1 MAEVNRHVTSTG
13 ASVMIIPNFDIAT
26 NLKVEM
32 YLPLDIFQPFILGI
46 SLMGGHDVLD
56 GDLNPSA
63 NWDWVAIE
71 STVAEC
77 SISVGGSVD
86 SNVFF
91 QPDAGQLSVKLQ
103 SFDYDPSVNSAIR
116 AGAKIRVR
124 LENGAYSRILFSG
137 FVDSIN
143 VDYYVKGNQPNQVNI
158 RAFDSYKRLVNNR
171 ITTFDTTTLP
181 AAYATP
187 LQVFTE
193 AVTEAGFTVSAS
205 SIDIPGKLPKQTAS
219 ESLAS
224 NFINDAV
231 QVGLG
236 LVWIDQPTGEVIL
249 GKRPSTTTAP
259 PGMITVGNNHGA
271 ANHLCMSDI
280 KVNAD
285 ADAVYN
291 SLKVSMTSSPTT
303 FVVKSDEPSIV
314 LFGET
319 PKDLEINAYDAT
331 ELDRWASSVF
341 TITPTKLV
349 RSVETPA
356 VDRLGNLTE
365 AATFTPGTTIG
376 VKYTRDPLAID
387 AIYAVTRVTHNIDVN
402 NWFTTLELW
411 KGQ

>member
-1 MAEVNRHVTSTG
+1 L
-13 ASVMIIPNFDIAT
+13 IISNFDIAT

-32 YLPLDIFQPFILGI
+32 YLPLDIFQPFILGV

-71 STVAEC
+71 STVANC
-77 SISVGGSVD
+77 SISIGGSVD

-91 QPDAGQLSVKLQ
+91 QPDAGQLSLKLQ

-124 LENGAYSRILFSG
+124 LVNGAYTKTLFSG
-137 FVDSIN
+137 FIDSIN
-143 VDYYVKGNQPNQVNI
+143 VDYYVQGSQPNQVNI
-158 RAFDSYKRLVNNR
+158 KAYDSYKRLVNSR
-171 ITTFDTTTLP
+171 ITTFDTTGLP

-187 LQVFTE
+187 LEVFTE
-193 AVTEAGFTVSAS
+193 AVTEAGYTVSS
-205 SIDIPGKLPKQTAS
+205 SSVALAGALPKQLAS
-219 ESLAS
+219 ETVAS
-224 NFINDAV
+224 SFINDAV

-236 LVWIDQPTGEVIL
+236 LVWIDQETNQVVL
-249 GKRPSTTTAP
+249 GQRPSTTTAP
-259 PGMITVGNNHGA
+259 PGMFTVGNNHGA
-271 ANHLCMSDI
+271 TNHLCMSDI
-280 KVNAD
+280 TVNAD

-291 SLKVSMTSSPTT
+291 SLKVSMSTNSAT
-303 FVVKSDEPSIV
+303 FVVKSDEPSIT
-314 LFGET
+314 LYGET
-319 PKDLEINAYDAT
+319 PKDLSINAYDAA
-331 ELDRWASSVF
+331 ELSRWADSVF
-341 TITPTKLV
+341 TISPTKLV

-356 VDRLGNLTE
+356 IDRTGNLTE

-387 AIYAVTRVTHNIDVN
+387 SIYAVTRVIHNIDVN

>member
-1 MAEVNRHVTSTG
+1 
-13 ASVMIIPNFDIAT
+13 MILSDFNIAT
-26 NLKVEM
+26 DLKVEM
-32 YLPLDIFQPFILGI
+32 FLPTDIFQPFILGI

-63 NWDWVAIE
+63 NWAWIPIE
-71 STVAEC
+71 STVADC
-77 SISVGGSVD
+77 SISIGGSVE
-86 SNVFF
+86 SNLFY
-91 QPDAGQLSVKLQ
+91 QPDAGSLSILLQ
-103 SFDYDPSVNSAIR
+103 SFDYDPSINSAIR

-124 LENGAYSRILFSG
+124 VERDAVNATLFSG

-143 VDYYVKGNQPNQVNI
+143 VDYYSAGNQLNQVRI
-158 RAFDSYKRLVNNR
+158 KAYDSYKRLVNSR
-171 ITTFDTTTLP
+171 VHTFDTTGLT

-187 LQVFTE
+187 LEVLTE
-193 AVTEAGFTVSAS
+193 AVTEAGYAVSAS
-205 SIDIPGKLPKQTAS
+205 SDNVAGKLPKELVTDAIVS
-219 ESLAS
+219 G
-224 NFINDAV
+224 FINDAV

-236 LVWIDQPTGEVIL
+236 LVWVDPGSGEVVL
-249 GKRPSTTTAP
+249 AERPSTTTAP
-259 PGMITVGNNHGA
+259 PGMFTVGNNHGD

-280 KVNAD
+280 TVNAD

-291 SLKVSMTSSPTT
+291 SLKVAMSTDAATY
-303 FVVKSDEPSIV
+303 VIRSDEPSIT

-319 PKDLEINAYDAT
+319 SKDLSINAYDSA
-331 ELDRWASSVF
+331 ELTRWVDEVF
-341 TITPTKLV
+341 TISPTKLV

-356 VDRLGNLTE
+356 IDRLGNLTE

-387 AIYAVTRVTHNIDVN
+387 SIYAVTRVSHNIDVN